1 MESVYHFDGGLHLWQ
16 VEQTGTDLEGRGPR
30 ASGSA
35 ALMEGNSYIFVEVVR
50 HNDSAHFVEELQ
62 YTGGLDWRSSGV
74 QILALLT
81 TGHTYGGYREVLHE
95 VTRVHQTA
103 GMVLEAGF
111 VWVYV
116 DGQMVY
122 CRKDSPPAK
131 PRLLARVHGFGHLR
145 LIRPPPLSPC
155 ALGWCGV
162 AGGHITLCWGDEEEP
177 RPSPELFHGPALRF
191 EVDQSTI
198 ITSIAYYYYYYITT
212 FLTITTILT
221 TSIMIASSTVVIV
234 LIILILILILILL
247 LIIIPLFV
255 SRSPD
260 AGRGAAATISSA
272 RTGWRIA
279 WTRRVFP
286 SATTEGR
293 PAPLFGGIAPVE
305 TWRSSSAKSC
315 RDSSTGA
322 TSFHSERVGPRT
334 EVYLKS
340 TGYWEMQLSTCSR
353 SFEARD
359 LRSDTHGLVSTAPIR
374 FVLPL
379 LS

>member
-81 TGHTYGGYREVLHE
+81 TGHIYGGYREVLHE

-191 EVDQSTI
+191 EDCVDQTRFPKRNDGG
-198 ITSIAYYYYYYITT
+198 TPG
-212 FLTITTILT
+212 
-221 TSIMIASSTVVIV
+221 SSLWWHCTGGDLEEFIGKE
-234 LIILILILILILL
+234 L
-247 LIIIPLFV
+247 PGLFDG
-255 SRSPD
+255 SNL
-260 AGRGAAATISSA
+260 
-272 RTGWRIA
+272 
-279 WTRRVFP
+279 FP
-286 SATTEGR
+286 
-293 PAPLFGGIAPVE
+293 F
-305 TWRSSSAKSC
+305 
-315 RDSSTGA
+315 
-322 TSFHSERVGPRT
+322 
-334 EVYLKS
+334 
-340 TGYWEMQLSTCSR
+340 
-353 SFEARD
+353 
-359 LRSDTHGLVSTAPIR
+359 
-374 FVLPL
+374 
-379 LS
+379 